1 MIKTRSKPYVRHV
14 CSFWF
19 MYFTREH
26 SFPVVWARDWNFARK
41 TSRNPHRMFVDQHT
55 AHWYS
60 EGNFLRNPLQYRH
73 ASSFDKITAL
83 SRGLSYR
90 KSFVA
95 IIYDNNFTKPHKK
108 IRRIYFA
115 RINRTI
121 ASYRRNGVRLHRTIA
136 FELSQLDI
144 RRFVYVKLRSATRHF
159 CDTASPV
166 SIVIHD
172 KQSAEYKVE

>member
-1 MIKTRSKPYVRHV
+1 MFDTCVASDSCILRESTHFRSYEHATEISPGKPREIPIE
-14 CSFWF
+14 CS
-19 MYFTREH
+19 
-26 SFPVVWARDWNFARK
+26 SIN
-41 TSRNPHRMFVDQHT
+41 T

-121 ASYRRNGVRLHRTIA
+121 ASYRRNGVRLHRMIA